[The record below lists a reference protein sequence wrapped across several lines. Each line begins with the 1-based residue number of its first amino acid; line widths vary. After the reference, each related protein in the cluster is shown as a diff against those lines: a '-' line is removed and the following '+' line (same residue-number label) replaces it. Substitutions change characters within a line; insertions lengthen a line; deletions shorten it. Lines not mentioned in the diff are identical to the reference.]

1 MKKTKVIP
9 ILTGTAQA
17 FLLIQEGKFGLV
29 DSGNRNTEKRIIK
42 AVTSRGLDMKD
53 LRFIFL
59 THTHFDHAGNVAV
72 LKEISGAPI
81 IVHQSEVG
89 FLREGFHPIPNGTN
103 PLYKFIVRL
112 GRTFANKKFSSF
124 GAVEADKLFE
134 KCLDLQSF
142 GFDAEIIHT
151 PGHTCGSSILIVDRM
166 AFVGDTVFNIMGIK
180 YPLFANDEMQLL
192 KSWQQLLDLDVDFY
206 YPAHGKRIKKSELV
220 KVVNKQCGSTPP
232 ALSVHA

>member
-1 MKKTKVIP
+1 MKKTKVVP
-9 ILTGTAQA
+9 IVTGTAQA
-17 FLLIQEGKFGLV
+17 FLLIQDGKFGLV

-42 AVTSRGLDMKD
+42 AVTSRGLNMED

-59 THTHFDHAGNVAV
+59 THTHFDHAGNAAS
-72 LKEISGAPI
+72 LKKISEATI
-81 IVHQSEVG
+81 IVHQSEAD

-103 PLYKFIVRL
+103 PIYKFIVRL
-112 GRTFANKKFSSF
+112 GRTFANKKFSAF
-124 GAVEADKLFE
+124 DAVEPDELFE
-134 KCLDLQSF
+134 NRFDLQPF

-180 YPLFANDEMQLL
+180 YPLFANDETQLL

-206 YPAHGKRIKKSELV
+206 YPAHGKRIKKLELV
-220 KVVNKQCGSTPP
+220 KVVQNK
-232 ALSVHA
+232 AV